1 MKHRIF
7 IFIALF
13 LSLSTAVFAQNKAEV
28 TGTVTDKAG
37 IPLIGVAVI
46 ERGDSRNGV
55 VTDTLGKY
63 SIKVPSEAI
72 LEFSS
77 IGYKNVVEHVNG
89 RKKVDVV
96 LSDDNELLEATV
108 VIGYG
113 TSKKGDL
120 TGTVSVV
127 NMDEIK
133 SAPVTS
139 VAQALQGRIAGAE
152 FSSGTGEVGESAEI
166 RIRGSRSITAGNK
179 PLIVVDG
186 VPDAVED
193 LNEINPADIINISVL
208 KDISSTAIYGSRG
221 ANGVILVTTQEER
234 KSEGT
239 LSVRFKSTLSY
250 AHIAGSLDLMN
261 AEEYAKWRNL
271 AASSSSKYNDP
282 TLTTP
287 YDPEQYKGKGTDWI
301 RVLSQDTFCQDYFL
315 SVFKKVGGTSF
326 SVTLG
331 YNDTPG
337 VVIESG
343 MRRFTGRLNINSA
356 LTKKLHL
363 NFKASYTNTN
373 RDRASASITGTS
385 TSAAIYLSPMLSPE
399 DTWNRYGSDDS
410 SGGSAFNSPYLV
422 AKNTVN
428 ESVTNYFMAS
438 PTLKYEINRRMN
450 LKLRL
455 AVTDSRTET
464 GYYSPSYLPVAKVNM
479 SGGTAKLNDNRL
491 TKYLGELTWEYTR
504 KIKAHDVSA
513 LVGFTAEHWDTKSE
527 SLSGTGY
534 TNDSLTYK
542 NLLGLVHPA
551 NFTSSSYVQYQNKL
565 SALARFNYNYHR
577 RYYLTLTLR
586 GDGAS
591 NFATNKKWGFFP
603 AVALR
608 WSIMNESWFSKTTWL
623 NDLSLRLSAGRSG
636 NDAIKPYMSL
646 ATFTPS
652 YTSWIFGDDK
662 LLAYTASKLA
672 NSNLTWETTDSYN
685 LGFSFAGWGSRV
697 IFEVDAYVSNTND
710 LLLSMRNTQTTG
722 YNTYYNNAGSTR
734 NIGQEF
740 TLTTRNI
747 VRKGFEWNS
756 VITLAHNSQ
765 VVTRVGSESEVV
777 PTYSNPI
784 TTSPQYIYGYRK
796 GYPVNAIWGYK
807 WEGVWHTAEEIAYNE
822 ITRAYVSSVK
832 LDPSKHCGYPK
843 YADINHDGLLD
854 QNDMVYL
861 GSSDPVVYGGFQN
874 NFIIGK
880 GLSVGVYFTYS
891 VGGYIYNISEL
902 YTTSGSASQNKYR
915 KMLGAWTKYNTTSDL
930 CKAGLADILA
940 SSKSVYDA
948 SWFRLKAVNINYNVP
963 LSKKAK
969 KVIKELSLGLSGDN
983 LWLWK
988 KYPGFDPDVSTSSS
1002 VYRLDNGSF
1011 PRSRT
1016 YAFNLQ
1022 VRF

>member
-1 MKHRIF
+1 MKHKILL
-7 IFIALF
+7 ALF
-13 LSLSTAVFAQNKAEV
+13 LSLSAAVFAQQKTSV
-28 TGTVTDKAG
+28 SGTVTDKAG
-37 IPLIGVAVI
+37 IPLEGVAVI
-46 ERGDSRNGV
+46 ERGVLTNGV
-55 VTDTLGKY
+55 MTDSLGRY
-63 SIKVPSEAI
+63 SISVPAEAF
-72 LEFSS
+72 LEISS
-77 IGYKNVVEHVNG
+77 MGYKSVVEHVNG
-89 RKKVDVV
+89 RKKIDVT
-96 LSDDNELLEATV
+96 LLDDNELLEATV

-127 NMDEIK
+127 NMNEIS
-133 SAPVTS
+133 SAPVIS
-139 VAQALQGRIAGAE
+139 VAQALQGKIAGAE

-221 ANGVILVTTQEER
+221 ANGVILVTTQDDR
-234 KSEGT
+234 KGEGT
-239 LSVRFKSTLSY
+239 FAVRFKSTLSF
-250 AHIAGSLDLMN
+250 AHIAGSLDLLN
-261 AEEYAKWRNL
+261 AEEYARWRNM
-271 AASSSSKYNDP
+271 AASSSSSYDSANP
-282 TLTTP
+282 P
-287 YDPEQYKGKGTDWI
+287 FDPEKYKGKGTDWI
-301 RVLSQDTFCQDYFL
+301 DVLSQETFTQDYFL
-315 SVFKKVGGTSF
+315 SVFRKVGGTSF

-343 MRRFTGRLNINSA
+343 MRRFTGRVNINSA
-356 LTKKLHL
+356 LTKKMHL
-363 NFKASYTNTN
+363 NFKVSYTNTA
-373 RDRASASITGTS
+373 RDRASAAITGTS
-385 TSAAIYLSPMLSPE
+385 TSAAIYLSPLLVPE
-399 DTWNRYGSDDS
+399 ATWNKYGDQES
-410 SGGSAFNSPYLV
+410 SGGTAFNSPYLV

-428 ESVTNYFMAS
+428 ESTTNYFMAS

-455 AVTDSRTET
+455 AVTDTRTET
-464 GYYSPSYLPVAKVNM
+464 GYYSPSYMPVAKINM
-479 SGGTAKLNDNRL
+479 TGGTARVNDNRL
-491 TKYLGELTWEYTR
+491 TKYIGELTWEYAR
-504 KIKAHDVSA
+504 KVRAHDFNA
-513 LVGFTAEHWDTKSE
+513 LVGFTGEHWDRSVKSM
-527 SLSGTGY
+527 SGSGY

-542 NLLGLVHPA
+542 NLLGLIHPE
-551 NFTSSSYVQYQNKL
+551 NFTTTSYVQYQNKL
-565 SALARFNYNYHR
+565 SALARLNYNYHR

-591 NFATNKKWGFFP
+591 NFAQNRKWGFFP
-603 AVALR
+603 AAALR
-608 WSIMNESWFSKTTWL
+608 WSIMNEPWFDKASWL

-636 NDAIKPYMSL
+636 NDAISPYMSL
-646 ATFTPS
+646 ATFTSS
-652 YTSWIFGDDK
+652 YTNWIFGDDK
-662 LLAYTASKLA
+662 LLAYTSSKLA

-697 IFEVDAYVSNTND
+697 IFEADAYVSNTND
-710 LLLSMRNTQTTG
+710 LLLSMKNTQTTG
-722 YNTYYNNAGSTR
+722 FNTYYNNAGSTR

-740 TLTTRNI
+740 TLTTRN
-747 VRKGFEWNS
+747 VVTKKFEWNS
-756 VITLAHNSQ
+756 VFTIAHNSQ
-765 VVTRVGSESEVV
+765 LVTGIGSESEVV

-784 TTSPQYIYGYRK
+784 TTSPQYIYGYKK

-807 WEGVWHTAEEIAYNE
+807 WEGVWHSLDEIAYND
-822 ITRAYVSSVK
+822 ITRAYVSATTLSASDTK
-832 LDPSKHCGYPK
+832 SLGHPK
-843 YADINHDGLLD
+843 YADINHDGMLD

-874 NFIIGK
+874 NFLIGK
-880 GLSVGVYFTYS
+880 GLSIGVYFTYS

-902 YTTSGSASQNKYR
+902 YTASGVPAPNKYK
-915 KMLGAWTKYNTTSDL
+915 KMLGAWTKENPNSDL

-969 KVIKELSLGLSGDN
+969 KVIKELSFGLSGDN

-988 KYPGFDPDVSTSSS
+988 KYPGFDPDVSTSSA
-1002 VYRLDNGSF
+1002 VFRLDNGSF